1 MNQIST
7 KVTDFCQQSVATSNE
22 EHTQQTRGY
31 ELRIALRKKCPYSE
45 LFGWNAGKCGPE

>member
-7 KVTDFCQQSVATSNE
+7 KLTDFCQQSVSTSNE

-45 LFGWNAGKCGPE
+45 LFGRNAGKCGP